1 MTPSGRRPVLW
12 RSEVQDVEW
21 PPIAAGYAA
30 VLGALFSQIN
40 ETQWMEGDEIELMQR
55 RQLQVLATH
64 CAKYSPYF
72 LRTLHGAGLTPVDLA
87 APGGLQRL
95 PRLSRRALQGTKDI
109 FCSMAPNSHMPI
121 VESTSS
127 GSTGTPVVVRTT
139 SVGGLTQMACILR
152 GYFWHGRNLADPVCA
167 IRGQSDELERRDDW
181 GPPASVLFRTGP
193 ALHIPRVIDI
203 ATRIDMIEEFAPKV
217 LTVTPSNL
225 LAIVR
230 RCAETGRRLPSL
242 ELICSIAE
250 PVHDETRDEVRAAF
264 GIEIVDTY
272 STQELGCIA
281 IQCPVSGLHH
291 VMAERMVVE
300 VLDDE
305 GEPCAEGQAGRLVI
319 TDMHNFATP
328 LFRYEVG
335 DWAEPGPPC
344 PCGRGLPT
352 IRRILGRERNLIV
365 LPDGRRY
372 WPRFGYARLVVIAPI
387 IQFQFV
393 QEARERIE
401 MRLVM
406 ARPLTE
412 AEAKNL
418 TAYIQSRFDWPFEV
432 RFTYFENEIPTGP
445 GGKFEDFM
453 CLVD

>member
-1 MTPSGRRPVLW
+1 MTSLGRRPVLW
-12 RSEVQDVEW
+12 RSGVQDVEW
-21 PPIAAGYAA
+21 PPIATGYAS

-40 ETQWMEGDEIELMQR
+40 ETQWLARDEIEFLQR
-55 RQLQVLATH
+55 GQLAVLATH

-72 LRTLHGAGLTPVDLA
+72 QRTLQQAGLTPADLA
-87 APGGLQRL
+87 ESGGLQRL
-95 PRLSRRALQGTKDI
+95 PRLSRRTLQGTKDI

-121 VESTSS
+121 VEATSS

-139 SVGGLTQMACILR
+139 SVGGLTQFACILR

-167 IRGQSDELERRDDW
+167 VRGQSDAMERRDDW
-181 GPPASVLFRTGP
+181 GPPASLLFKTGP
-193 ALHIPRVIDI
+193 ALYIPRVSDLASQINL
-203 ATRIDMIEEFAPKV
+203 IEEFAPKV
-217 LTVTPSNL
+217 LTVSPSNL

-230 RCAETGRRLPSL
+230 RCGETGQRLPSL
-242 ELICSIAE
+242 EMIYSIAE
-250 PVHDETRDEVRAAF
+250 PVSDETREEVRAAL
-264 GIEIVDTY
+264 GAEIVDTY

-291 VMAERMVVE
+291 IMSERVIVE
-300 VLDDE
+300 VIDDE

-319 TDMHNFATP
+319 TDLTNLATP
-328 LFRYEVG
+328 LIRYEVG
-335 DWAEPGPPC
+335 DWAEPGPHC

-372 WPRFGYARLVVIAPI
+372 WPRFGYARLVAIAPI

-393 QEARERIE
+393 QEAVDRID

-412 AEAKNL
+412 TEARNL

-432 RFTYFENEIPTGP
+432 RFTYFDNEIPRGP